1 MTTHWFFIRY
11 VDPAHHLR
19 VRFHLADTAGWA
31 TLLARVKDALD
42 EKVRDGLVWKSQ
54 FETYQR
60 ELERYGPDTME
71 LSERLFHR
79 ESDLVLGALGLVHE
93 ASDESLRWRFGL
105 LAIERCLDDF
115 GYDARRQ
122 VEFLDRMCDA
132 MLKEYRDPKALRDEI
147 NQKYRAERE
156 RMALAAER
164 FLALLAE
171 RSRATEE
178 DRRDLLQRANERR
191 LDVPLDALVGSYLHM
206 FCNRLFPTRQR
217 LHELV
222 LYSFLAKQQRGRLA
236 RQTTKT

>member
-1 MTTHWFFIRY
+1 M
-11 VDPAHHLR
+11 
-19 VRFHLADTAGWA
+19 
-31 TLLARVKDALD
+31 LLKTGGR
-42 EKVRDGLVWKSQ
+42 R
-54 FETYQR
+54 
-60 ELERYGPDTME
+60 
-71 LSERLFHR
+71 
-79 ESDLVLGALGLVHE
+79 
-93 ASDESLRWRFGL
+93 
-105 LAIERCLDDF
+105 AIERCLDDF
-115 GYDARRQ
+115 GSDARRQ

-156 RMALAAER
+156 RMALAAEG

-222 LYSFLAKQQRGRLA
+222 LYSVLAKQQRGRLA
-236 RQTTKT
+236 RQTMKTY